1 MIPVYVL
8 PVIACILFIILG
20 VVIKKYNY
28 KADITDSTKR
38 VVVVDVCFLVMIV
51 FIIITVIV
59 LNSGGTTEGTPIRLL
74 TTTLDMKD
82 VSVLYDKEVDT
93 KNASL
98 VEDDSFLSGNDKE
111 CKIMYKDTLFNKN
124 VVERKSVL
132 SVTQT
137 DELSQERITI
147 SKCIV
152 KERTGCFWKYIIGYK
167 ISVPKT

>member
-1 MIPVYVL
+1 MIPVYIL
-8 PVIACILFIILG
+8 PVIACILFIMLG
-20 VVIKKYNY
+20 VVIKKHNY
-28 KADITDSTKR
+28 KTDITDSTKH
-38 VVVVDVCFLVMIV
+38 VVIVDVCFLIMII

-59 LNSGGTTEGTPIRLL
+59 LNSVGTVEGTPIRLL

-82 VSVLYDKEVDT
+82 VSVLYDKKVDT

-98 VEDDSFLSGNDKE
+98 EEDNSFLSGNDKK

-124 VVERKSVL
+124 IVERKNIL

-137 DELSQERITI
+137 DDLSPGRITI

-152 KERTGCFWKYIIGYK
+152 KEKTGCFWKYVKEYK
-167 ISVPKT
+167 ISVPKE

>member
-8 PVIACILFIILG
+8 PVIACILFIILS
-20 VVIKKYNY
+20 VVVKKHNY
-28 KADITDSTKR
+28 KADITDSTKH
-38 VVVVDVCFLVMIV
+38 VVIVDVCFLIMII
-51 FIIITVIV
+51 FIIITAIV

-98 VEDDSFLSGNDKE
+98 AEDDSFLSGDTK

-124 VVERKSVL
+124 VVERKRVL
-132 SVTQT
+132 SITQT
-137 DELSQERITI
+137 DELSQGRITI

-152 KERTGCFWKYIIGYK
+152 KERTGCFWKYIKGYK
-167 ISVPKT
+167 ISVPKE